1 MLKLKEIFSLA
12 SNSRHTAVKLGS
24 IQWRSTVTLSIIES
38 EPTPTVVTADG
49 EYLSGLKLYIL
60 LSGLSL
66 VVLLIALDNAILST
80 AIPTITAYFHS
91 IDDVG
96 WYGSVY
102 LLTTCV
108 LQPLSGKIYSQY
120 SLKYIFLA
128 FLATFELGS
137 LVCATATTSKTLILG
152 RAIAGMRSSGLF
164 SRTITIM
171 AATVQLEKRAL
182 YMGIVSSIFGVTTI
196 ARPLIGVA
204 LSDHVSWR
212 WCFYINLP
220 AGAVTALLLM
230 LFFRPRERKLAS
242 ATHFQNIQKLDLIGC
257 SLFMPACTMLLLA
270 LQWGGSRYLWNSA
283 VVIGLFCGCVPL
295 LGIFIGWQHHK
306 GSEAMIPLGIL
317 SQRTVLSSCMGGALL
332 YLPIWFQAV
341 KGASP
346 TMSDVMNLPMILAQV
361 IVSVVAGLLVTK
373 IGYVNPWIVGGAAI
387 TAVGSGLMTTF
398 IVNESAGKWI
408 RYQIITG
415 SGRGMLMQMPL
426 IAVQTVLPPI
436 QIAIGTALVV
446 FCQYFGGAVFIAL
459 GQTAFINRL
468 VSSLQAYAPDSD
480 LNSPAELMIIDA
492 GATATIRS
500 LVPKSSVDGVLTA
513 YISALTVTFYVA
525 VGASCTAFIADL
537 GMEWKSVK
545 AKAPTVDES

>member
-1 MLKLKEIFSLA
+1 MDARLEA
-12 SNSRHTAVKLGS
+12 NG
-24 IQWRSTVTLSIIES
+24 LSSPMAPGRIIES
-38 EPTPTVVTADG
+38 EPTSTVVTVDD

-66 VVLLIALDNAILST
+66 VVLLVALDNAILST

-102 LLTTCV
+102 LLTTCA

-120 SLKYIFLA
+120 SLKYTFLA

-137 LVCATATTSKTLILG
+137 LVCATATTSKALILG
-152 RAIAGMRSSGLF
+152 RAIAGMGTSGLF
-164 SRTITIM
+164 SGTITIM
-171 AATVQLEKRAL
+171 AATVQLEKRAS
-182 YMGIVSSIFGVTTI
+182 YMGIVSSMFGVATVTG
-196 ARPLIGVA
+196 PLIGGA
-204 LSDHVSWR
+204 LSDHASWR

-220 AGAVTALLLM
+220 VGAVTALLLM
-230 LFFRPRERKLAS
+230 LFFRPRECKLAT
-242 ATHFQNIQKLDLIGC
+242 ATPFQKIQKLDLIGC

-270 LQWGGSRYLWNSA
+270 LQWGGARYPWNSA

-295 LGIFIGWQHHK
+295 LGIFIGWQHHQ

-317 SQRTVLSSCMGGALL
+317 SQRTVLSSCVSMLFQMGGALL
-332 YLPIWFQAV
+332 LTYYLPIWFQAV

-346 TMSDVMNLPMILAQV
+346 TMSGFMNLPMILAQV
-361 IVSVVAGLLVTK
+361 IVSVIAGLLVTK

-408 RYQIITG
+408 GYQIITG

-426 IAVQTVLPPI
+426 IAVQTVLPPT

-468 VSSLQAYAPDSD
+468 VSSLQAYAPEVD
-480 LNSPAELMIIDA
+480 AQMIIDA

-513 YISALTVTFYVA
+513 YNSALTATFYVA
-525 VGASCTAFIADL
+525 VGASCIAFIAGL

-545 AKAPTVDES
+545 AKAPAVDES